1 MSPASGYAA
10 VPWQALRTLALLGA
24 LLTAACQHDGQGNL
38 VLSGTATPGT
48 TAPGNQAPER
58 ISKDFY
64 FPFYDQGDH
73 LKSLVQEGNV
83 DAAARLYGEQK
94 AFFADEENKKKYGE
108 TLGRI
113 AGHFNDKAV
122 PAASDALQKLEAVAW
137 PAPAETWPD
146 IRQAITAAETAVNAY
161 PNYEILKQ
169 EEFRAGQID
178 ELGTRAKN
186 IKDRVVQGAAGEFA
200 AFNHFATTSFFAVFP
215 VSLDGTAFMTEHFP
229 TLRER
234 LRAASSV
241 DLRQF
246 ATHYPKDLLGKDLWG
261 ELGGYFVQSHRRE
274 TPEARKNELAAVLSS
289 VRAAKDAGFA
299 PSKAPDLKIALVEVT
314 SHTLLKQGGI
324 EFPASVEVDLPI
336 DAVKA
341 DLDQALTN
349 PTASAADYVIVFDV
363 ALAKASRR
371 VTDTTKVPSRVI
383 TGYRTM
389 PNPQHSVAQTEV
401 SQAQMELQ
409 SATIEAASMDTQ
421 ACYGM
426 GCLAKAFGQMVGAAA
441 KVAARD
447 KVNEAMAK
455 LRNTPMTIDEPV
467 YAKYQFDKASVKGT
481 KTMTVHYHVID
492 KKRKNYFK
500 STFDIVERK
509 TFEVVYNV
517 HSEDPDK
524 GMHASSAQR
533 EEDVTTW
540 EEAPATIKLT
550 QLVEHY
556 LRHASNVKPLPD
568 LVALRQ
574 EMLRDKN
581 KALAKF
587 ESQQFDAR
595 PLNDPR
601 FDHVVVVYVSARS
614 SLGSGFF
621 VAPDVVLT
629 NWHVVQDKTFVE
641 MKMYDKQET
650 FGKVIAKDVRLDL
663 ALVKVQSRGKPVQF
677 YTSKTLDLGK
687 TVEAIGHPRSL
698 EFSITRGV
706 ISAVRRHDNI
716 NLASKAGPTGLPA
729 GGGKSVLFIQTDA
742 TINPG
747 NSGGPLFLGDRV
759 IGVNTWKR
767 QEGKDHGLNFAVH
780 YSEVLEFLREH
791 LPGYQAATTQ

>member
-1 MSPASGYAA
+1 MSPASVYAA
-10 VPWQALRTLALLGA
+10 VPWWTLRTLAFLGA
-24 LLTAACQHDGQGNL
+24 VLTAACQLDSQGNL
-38 VLSGTATPGT
+38 VLTSPGTPG
-48 TAPGNQAPER
+48 AASGEQAPER

-64 FPFYDQGDH
+64 LPFYDQGDH
-73 LKSLVQEGNV
+73 LKSLVDEGNV

-94 AFFADEENKKKYGE
+94 AFFAEEENKKKYGE
-108 TLGRI
+108 VLARI
-113 AGHFNDKAV
+113 AGHFNDKAA
-122 PAASDALQKLEAVAW
+122 PAIGEALQKLDAVAW

-146 IRQAITAAETAVNAY
+146 IRQAIAAAEAAVNAY
-161 PNYEILKQ
+161 PKHELLKK
-169 EEFRAGQID
+169 EGYRAGHID
-178 ELGTRAKN
+178 QLEARVKN
-186 IKDRVVQGAAGEFA
+186 IKDRIIQGAASEFA
-200 AFNHFATTSFFAVFP
+200 AFNHFGTMSFFAAFP
-215 VSLDGTAFMTEHFP
+215 VTLDATAFVTEHFP
-229 TLRER
+229 SVRER
-234 LRAASSV
+234 LRAAASV

-246 ATHYPKDLLGKDLWG
+246 ATHYPKDILGKDLWG
-261 ELGGYFVQSHRRE
+261 ELGGYFVQSHLRE
-274 TPEARKNELAAVLSS
+274 SPEAKKNELAAVLSS
-289 VRAAKDAGFA
+289 VRAAKEAGFE

-336 DAVKA
+336 DAARA

-389 PNPQHSVAQTEV
+389 PNPQHSLAQSELN
-401 SQAQMELQ
+401 QAQMELQ
-409 SATIEAASMDTQ
+409 SATIEAASVDGQ

-426 GCLAKAFGQMVGAAA
+426 GCLAKAFAQMAGAAA
-441 KVAARD
+441 KMSARD

-455 LRNTPMTIDEPV
+455 LRNTPVTVDEPV

-481 KTMTVHYHVID
+481 KTMTVHYYVID

-509 TFEVVYNV
+509 TFEVIYNV

-524 GMHASSAQR
+524 GMHLASAQR
-533 EEDVTTW
+533 EEDVVTW
-540 EEAPATIKLT
+540 EEASASVKLS

-556 LRHASNVKPLPD
+556 LRHTGIVKPLPD

-601 FDHVVVVYVSARS
+601 FDHVVVVYVSAKS

-621 VAPDVVLT
+621 VTPDVVLT

-677 YTSKTLDLGK
+677 YTGKTLDLGK
-687 TVEAIGHPRSL
+687 TVEAIGHPRRL

-716 NLASKAGPTGLPA
+716 NLVSQTGPTGQPT

-742 TINPG
+742 PINPG
-747 NSGGPLFLGDRV
+747 NSGGPLFLGDKV
-759 IGVNTWKR
+759 IGVNTWGHAKKIA
-767 QEGKDHGLNFAVH
+767 EGLNFAVH

-791 LPGYQAATTQ
+791 LPGYQATATQ